1 MELRRLRYFVTV
13 AEERHITRAALRLG
27 MAQPPLSKQIAALE
41 AELGTKLFDR
51 LPNGVALTPAGEA
64 LLEDA
69 RLLLGAA
76 DDTARRV
83 RRIASGEA
91 GEVSAGMTT
100 SASLHPLVPRL
111 LGEFRASHPGVVY
124 DLHENNAAELTEAV
138 LVGRLSVAIMR
149 APVAQPATL
158 SFIGL
163 GSERMLAAL
172 PAAHGLALREK
183 EGDLPHVDLAALA
196 GFGFILVRRHAE
208 QGLYSNIIEACR
220 LSGFEPNISA
230 EVGRMLVNLNLV
242 AAGVGVSC
250 VPESMSR
257 IGGGGVVFA
266 ALDTPPAA
274 RALLRAP
281 LTLVHRADETRPVVL
296 AFIAAARRLADE

>member
-1 MELRRLRYFVTV
+1 
-13 AEERHITRAALRLG
+13 
-27 MAQPPLSKQIAALE
+27 MAQPPLSKQIQALE
-41 AELGTKLFDR
+41 SELGAKLFDR

-64 LLEDA
+64 LLKDA
-69 RLLLGAA
+69 RLLLNAA
-76 DDTARRV
+76 EDSARRV

-91 GEVSAGMTT
+91 GEITAGMTT
-100 SASLHPLVPRL
+100 SAALHPLVSQL
-111 LGEFRASHPGVVY
+111 LREFRTSRPGIVY

-149 APVAQPATL
+149 APVATPDTL

-172 PAAHGLALREK
+172 PANHGLPVRE
-183 EGDLPHVDLAALA
+183 EGKGLPRVALAALA
-196 GFGFILVRRHAE
+196 GHGFILVRRRAE
-208 QGLYSNIIEACR
+208 HGLYSNIIEACR
-220 LSGFEPNISA
+220 LCGFEPDITA

-242 AAGVGVSC
+242 AAGAGVSC
-250 VPESMSR
+250 VPESMSQVALR
-257 IGGGGVVFA
+257 GVVYA
-266 ALDTPPAA
+266 DLDAPPEA

-296 AFIAAARRLADE
+296 AFIAAAKKLAEV